1 MPVTA
6 QRFTT
11 SAEDGGRGRLLIAV
25 PFDPDVTWGSKS
37 KHHVSGTVAGHRVR
51 GVIERHGAGYALT
64 IGAMWRRDCGVAV
77 GETVAVELRPEGPQ
91 REELAD
97 DIAAALA
104 ADPAAAAFFDSLAQF
119 YRKAYVRW
127 IEATRRDPALR
138 ARRITEVTE
147 LLHAGLKE
155 RPNR

>member
-1 MPVTA
+1 MAT

-11 SAEDGGRGRLLIAV
+11 STDDGGRGRLLIPV
-25 PFDPDVTWGSKS
+25 PFDPDVIWGSKP

-51 GVIERHGAGYALT
+51 GVIERHGAGHALA
-64 IGAMWRRDCGVAV
+64 IGAMWRRDCGVEV

-91 REELAD
+91 RDELAD

-127 IEATRRDPALR
+127 IEATKRDPALR
-138 ARRITEVTE
+138 ARRIAEVTE
-147 LLHAGLKE
+147 LLQAGIKQ
-155 RPNR
+155 RPNQ